1 MRQESS
7 AVRLDY
13 AANLARKII
22 TLPPG
27 ELPSL
32 IRRMVLERKLSRAVA
47 ALDEMI
53 DKQPEFKECGIKALE
68 RMGLWWQSDR
78 ML

>member
-1 MRQESS
+1 MRQKSS
-7 AVRLDY
+7 AVRSDD

-32 IRRMVLERKLSRAVA
+32 IRRMVLERKLSRAVV

-53 DKQPEFKECGIKALE
+53 DKQPELKEYGIKALD

>member
-1 MRQESS
+1 MRQKSS
-7 AVRLDY
+7 AVRSDD
-13 AANLARKII
+13 AANLARKIF

-32 IRRMVLERKLSRAVA
+32 IRRMVLERKLSRAVV

-53 DKQPEFKECGIKALE
+53 DKQPELKEYGIKALD

>member
-7 AVRLDY
+7 AVRLDD
-13 AANLARKII
+13 AAKLARKII
-22 TLPPG
+22 SLPAG

-32 IRRMVLERKLSRAVA
+32 IRRMVLERKLSRAVI

-53 DKQPEFKECGIKALE
+53 DKQPELKDHGIKALE

>member
-1 MRQESS
+1 MRQKSS
-7 AVRLDY
+7 DVGSGDAV
-13 AANLARKII
+13 NLARKII

-32 IRRMVLERKLSRAVA
+32 IRRMVLERKLSRAVV
-47 ALDEMI
+47 ALDAMI
-53 DKQPEFKECGIKALE
+53 DKQPELKDYGIKALE
-68 RMGLWWQSDR
+68 RMGLWWQTER

>member
-1 MRQESS
+1 MRQKSS
-7 AVRLDY
+7 AVRSDD
-13 AANLARKII
+13 AVKLARKII

-32 IRRMVLERKLSRAVA
+32 IRRMVLERKLSRAVV

-53 DKQPEFKECGIKALE
+53 DKQPELKEYGIRALE

-78 ML
+78 TL

>member
-1 MRQESS
+1 MRQKSS
-7 AVRLDY
+7 DVGSGDVV
-13 AANLARKII
+13 NLARKII

-32 IRRMVLERKLSRAVA
+32 IRRMVLERKLSRAVV
-47 ALDEMI
+47 ALDAMI
-53 DKQPEFKECGIKALE
+53 DKQPELKDYGIKALE
-68 RMGLWWQSDR
+68 RMGLWWQTER